1 MSEYRHI
8 SAALDFLN
16 LQGDMLVMQVVERQ
30 CAAAPEASWSTNPQA
45 RLRCMED
52 NRFHLHHLTAS
63 ILAGNPVIF
72 SDYCGWVKVV
82 LGKRGIAA
90 FHLKENLEH
99 WKAALLASAP
109 ETAADVIA
117 GYLDV
122 GLECLPRY
130 PEELTPVMADNRL
143 NPLVSQYVERILALD
158 SAGATQLIESMA
170 TDANSIF
177 DLYVHVLQP
186 AQREIG
192 RLWQVNSISVA
203 VEHYATATAQQ
214 ILHRLSRMVPPRTRR
229 NARMIGI
236 CGEGEHHCVGL
247 QMVCSLCQ
255 LDGWDTYF
263 VGANTPMTS
272 AIELS
277 RQLQPDIIAVSMT
290 TLIALQN
297 TRILIAKLKEALP
310 EAIIVVGGYAAT
322 LGTDLWK
329 IFGADAYAA
338 DAIAALSAME
348 RILESR
354 KTGQLNRPP
363 PQPTQGCT

>member
-8 SAALDFLN
+8 SAAPDFLN

-30 CAAAPEASWSTNPQA
+30 CAAAPEAPWSTNPQA
-45 RLRCMED
+45 RLRCVED

-90 FHLKENLEH
+90 FHLEENLEH

-109 ETAADVIA
+109 ETAADVIM

-122 GLECLPRY
+122 ALEHLPQY
-130 PEELTPVMADNRL
+130 PDEPATVVVSERL
-143 NPLVSQYVERILALD
+143 KPLLSQYIERILALD
-158 SAGATQLIESMA
+158 SAGAMELIESMA
-170 TDANSIF
+170 TDTGSIF
-177 DLYVHVLQP
+177 NLYVNILQP

-214 ILHRLSRMVPPRTRR
+214 VLHRLSRMVPARTQR
-229 NARMIGI
+229 NARIIGI

-247 QMVCSLCQ
+247 EMVCSLCQ

-263 VGANTPMTS
+263 VGANTPTAS
-272 AIELS
+272 AIELA

-290 TLIALQN
+290 TLIALQS
-297 TRILIAKLKEALP
+297 TRMLIAKLKEALP
-310 EAIIVVGGYAAT
+310 GTAIVAGGYAAT
-322 LGTDLWK
+322 MGQDLWK
-329 IFGADAYAA
+329 SFGADAYAA
-338 DAIAALSAME
+338 DAISALSAME
-348 RILESR
+348 RILEER
-354 KTGQLNRPP
+354 KADQHK
-363 PQPTQGCT
+363 

>member
-1 MSEYRHI
+1 MSDYGHM

-16 LQGDMLVMQVVERQ
+16 LQGDMLVTQVVERQ
-30 CAAAPEASWSTNPQA
+30 CAAAPRSPWSTNPKA
-45 RLRCMED
+45 RLRCVED
-52 NRFHLHHLTAS
+52 NRFHLHYLAAS
-63 ILAGNPVIF
+63 VQAGNPQIF

-82 LGKRGIAA
+82 LGKRGIDA

-109 ETAADVIA
+109 ETAADVII

-122 GLECLPRY
+122 ALERLPQY
-130 PEELTPVMADNRL
+130 PDEPVPVVASERL
-143 NPLVSQYVERILALD
+143 KPLLSQYIERILALD
-158 SAGATQLIESMA
+158 SAGAMELIESSA

-177 DLYVHVLQP
+177 DIYVHILQP

-247 QMVCSLCQ
+247 EMVCSLCQ

-263 VGANTPMTS
+263 VGANTPTAS
-272 AIELS
+272 ALELA
-277 RQLQPDIIAVSMT
+277 RQLQPDIIAISMT
-290 TLIALQN
+290 TLIALQS
-297 TRILIAKLKEALP
+297 TCMLIAKLKESLP
-310 EAIIVVGGYAAT
+310 ETVIVAGGYAAT
-322 LGTDLWK
+322 LGPDMWK
-329 IFGADAYAA
+329 SFGADAYAG
-338 DAIAALSAME
+338 DAIAALSAMD
-348 RILESR
+348 RIFEDR
-354 KTGQLNRPP
+354 KANQHK
-363 PQPTQGCT
+363 

>member
-1 MSEYRHI
+1 M

-30 CAAAPEASWSTNPQA
+30 CAAPGAPWSTSPKA
-45 RLRCMED
+45 RLRCLED
-52 NRFHLHHLTAS
+52 NRFHLHYLAAS
-63 ILAGNPVIF
+63 IQAGNPEIF
-72 SDYCGWVKVV
+72 SNYCGWVKIV

-99 WKAALLASAP
+99 WKAVLLASAP
-109 ETAADVIA
+109 EAAADVII

-122 GLECLPRY
+122 ALKHLPEY
-130 PEELTPVMADNRL
+130 PNEVSTIAPSEHLKPQL
-143 NPLVSQYVERILALD
+143 SQYMERILALD
-158 SAGATQLIESMA
+158 SSGAMELLESMV
-170 TDANSIF
+170 TDAASVF

-229 NARMIGI
+229 DARIIGI

-247 QMVCSLCQ
+247 EMVCSLCQ

-263 VGANTPMTS
+263 VGANTPTAS
-272 AIELS
+272 ALELA
-277 RQLQPDIIAVSMT
+277 RQLQPEIIAVSMT
-290 TLIALQN
+290 TLISLQS
-297 TRILIAKLKEALP
+297 TRMLIAKLKETLP
-310 EAIIVVGGYAAT
+310 DTNIVTGGYAAT
-322 LGTDLWK
+322 LGADLWK
-329 IFGADAYAA
+329 SFGADAYAS
-338 DAIAALSAME
+338 DAISAVSAME
-348 RILESR
+348 RILEYR
-354 KTGQLNRPP
+354 KADQHK
-363 PQPTQGCT
+363 

>member
-1 MSEYRHI
+1 MSDYRHI

-16 LQGDMLVMQVVERQ
+16 LQGDMLVVQVVERQ
-30 CAAAPEASWSTNPQA
+30 CAATPAAPWSTNPQA
-45 RLRCMED
+45 RLRCVED

-63 ILAGNPVIF
+63 IQAGNPGIF

-82 LGKRGIAA
+82 LGKRGIAV

-99 WKAALLASAP
+99 WKTALLASAP
-109 ETAADVIA
+109 EAAADVIA

-122 GLECLPRY
+122 ALERLPRY
-130 PEELTPVMADNRL
+130 PDELTQVMTGPRL
-143 NPLVSQYVERILALD
+143 SPLAARYVERILALD
-158 SAGATQLIESMA
+158 SAGAMQLIESSA

-177 DLYVHVLQP
+177 DLYAQVLQP

-203 VEHYATATAQQ
+203 VEHYATATVQR

-247 QMVCSLCQ
+247 EMVCSLCQ

-297 TRILIAKLKEALP
+297 TRMLIAKLKEALP
-310 EAIIVVGGYAAT
+310 DAIVVVGGYAAT
-322 LGTDLWK
+322 LGTELWK
-329 IFGADAYAA
+329 SFGADAYAA
-338 DAIAALSAME
+338 DAMSALSAME
-348 RILESR
+348 RILEDR
-354 KTGQLNRPP
+354 NAGQRP
-363 PQPTQGCT
+363 

>member
-1 MSEYRHI
+1 MSDYRHM

-30 CAAAPEASWSTNPQA
+30 CSAPGAPLSTNPKA
-45 RLRCMED
+45 RLRCVED
-52 NRFHLHHLTAS
+52 NRFHLHYLAAS
-63 ILAGNPVIF
+63 IQSGNPQMF

-109 ETAADVIA
+109 ETAADVIM

-122 GLECLPRY
+122 ALEHLPQY
-130 PEELTPVMADNRL
+130 PDEPATVVVSERL
-143 NPLVSQYVERILALD
+143 KPLLSQYIERILALD
-158 SAGATQLIESMA
+158 SAGAMELIESMA
-170 TDANSIF
+170 TDTGSIF
-177 DLYVHVLQP
+177 NLYVNILQP

-214 ILHRLSRMVPPRTRR
+214 VLHRLSRMVPPRTRR
-229 NARMIGI
+229 NARIIGI

-247 QMVCSLCQ
+247 EMVCSLCQ

-263 VGANTPMTS
+263 VGANTPTAS
-272 AIELS
+272 AIELA

-290 TLIALQN
+290 TLIALQS

-310 EAIIVVGGYAAT
+310 GTAIVAGGYAAT
-322 LGTDLWK
+322 LAPDLWK
-329 IFGADAYAA
+329 SFGADAYAA
-338 DAIAALSAME
+338 DGIAALSTMK
-348 RILESR
+348 RIFQDR
-354 KTGQLNRPP
+354 KASQHR
-363 PQPTQGCT
+363 

>member
-1 MSEYRHI
+1 MSDYRHI

-30 CAAAPEASWSTNPQA
+30 CAAAPEAPWSTNPQA
-45 RLRCMED
+45 RLRCVED
-52 NRFHLHHLTAS
+52 NRFHLHYLTAS
-63 ILAGNPVIF
+63 IQAGNPGIF

-90 FHLKENLEH
+90 FHVQENLEH

-109 ETAADVIA
+109 EDAADVIA
-117 GYLDV
+117 GYVDV
-122 GLECLPRY
+122 ALECLPRY
-130 PEELTPVMADNRL
+130 PDELTPVMADNRL
-143 NPLVSQYVERILALD
+143 NPLVARYVERILALD
-158 SAGATQLIESMA
+158 PAAAMQLIESSA
-170 TDANSIF
+170 TDASSIF

-186 AQREIG
+186 AQQEIG

-203 VEHYATATAQQ
+203 MEHYATATAQR
-214 ILHRLSRMVPPRTRR
+214 ILHRLARMVPPRTRR
-229 NARMIGI
+229 NARMVGV
-236 CGEGEHHCVGL
+236 CGEGEHHCMGL
-247 QMVCSLCQ
+247 EMVCSLCQ

-290 TLIALQN
+290 TLIALQS
-297 TRILIAKLKEALP
+297 TRMLIAKLKETLP
-310 EAIIVVGGYAAT
+310 QTIIVVGGYAAT

-329 IFGADAYAA
+329 SFGANAYAT
-338 DAIAALSAME
+338 DAISALSTME
-348 RILESR
+348 RILEDR
-354 KTGQLNRPP
+354 KTGQSR
-363 PQPTQGCT
+363 

>member
-1 MSEYRHI
+1 MSDYRHM

-30 CAAAPEASWSTNPQA
+30 CAAPGTPWSTNPKA
-45 RLRCMED
+45 RLRCVED
-52 NRFHLHHLTAS
+52 NRFHLHYLAAS
-63 ILAGNPVIF
+63 IQAGNPGIF
-72 SDYCGWVKVV
+72 SDYCGWVKIV

-90 FHLKENLEH
+90 SHLKNNLED

-109 ETAADVIA
+109 EPVADVII

-122 GLECLPRY
+122 ALEHLPQY
-130 PEELTPVMADNRL
+130 PEEPVPVVATERL
-143 NPLVSQYVERILALD
+143 KPLLSQYIERILALD
-158 SAGATQLIESMA
+158 SAGAMQLIESNA
-170 TDANSIF
+170 TDAGSIF
-177 DLYVHVLQP
+177 DLYVHILEP

-247 QMVCSLCQ
+247 EMVCSLCQ

-263 VGANTPMTS
+263 VGANTPMAS

-277 RQLQPDIIAVSMT
+277 RQLHPDIIAVSMT

-297 TRILIAKLKEALP
+297 TRMLIAKLKEALP
-310 EAIIVVGGYAAT
+310 DAIVVVGGYAAT

-329 IFGADAYAA
+329 SFGADAYAA
-338 DAIAALSAME
+338 DAMSALTAME
-348 RILESR
+348 RILEDR
-354 KTGQLNRPP
+354 QAG
-363 PQPTQGCT
+363 